1 MNRANNLDSRFEKVQ
16 QDFFKEL
23 YGTKSQSARWKKC
36 VDYVNGNM
44 GIAVSALYVKTHF
57 NAESKAKVSTKK
69 FIICVIVVIII
80 MHEEVYAQKLSD
92 FNFKS

>member
-1 MNRANNLDSRFEKVQ
+1 MNRANNLDTRFEKVQ
-16 QDFFKEL
+16 QDFFAEQ

-57 NAESKAKVSTKK
+57 NAESKAKVSAKNK
-69 FIICVIVVIII
+69 SLLHYLLLYFSYNVRGSICRVLCK
-80 MHEEVYAQKLSD
+80 AL
-92 FNFKS
+92 